1 MSYYCEMKFKIKKAT
16 TDETEKM
23 LNFLND
29 LDTDKKENV
38 ETFLFHDMEIYTD
51 NGRTKSQ
58 KVWGEETLVPEPD
71 LFVEVAKTAP
81 NAEWSV
87 KSFRVNETGGY
98 GQTYLEADYADNL
111 LKYRLMSYVDRYSF
125 SFFVKDTYD
134 MYCDETPNEAQMDQ
148 EEFEDTFDY
157 GQFCKF
163 YNPDKTI
170 TEENFEKLK
179 EEDASIFFTEDNDV
193 SLIGW
198 WEEQEIPIF

>member
-1 MSYYCEMKFKIKKAT
+1 MTFKIKKAT
-16 TDETEKM
+16 ADETEKM
-23 LNFLND
+23 LSFLND
-29 LDTDKKENV
+29 LDTDKKEDV
-38 ETFLFHDMEIYTD
+38 ETFLFDDMEIYTD
-51 NGRTKSQ
+51 NGRTRSQ

-98 GQTYLEADYADNL
+98 GQTYLEADYTGNI
-111 LKYRLMSYVDRYSF
+111 LKYRLMSYVDIDSF
-125 SFFVKDTYD
+125 SSIVEYTYD
-134 MYCDETPNEAQMDQ
+134 LYCDETPDKEQMDQ

-163 YNPDKTI
+163 YNPDESI
-170 TEENFEKLK
+170 TQENFEKLK
-179 EEDASIFFTEDNDV
+179 EEDASIFVTEDNDA

-198 WEEQEIPIF
+198 WEEQEIPIA

>member
-1 MSYYCEMKFKIKKAT
+1 
-16 TDETEKM
+16 
-23 LNFLND
+23 
-29 LDTDKKENV
+29 
-38 ETFLFHDMEIYTD
+38 
-51 NGRTKSQ
+51 
-58 KVWGEETLVPEPD
+58 
-71 LFVEVAKTAP
+71 
-81 NAEWSV
+81 
-87 KSFRVNETGGY
+87 
-98 GQTYLEADYADNL
+98 
-111 LKYRLMSYVDRYSF
+111 MSYVDRYSF
-125 SFFVKDTYD
+125 SFFVEDTYD